1 LSSTAVTRLARPILI
16 ASLVLALLTNCTS
29 ALAPAGAAAD
39 PVISSHGNN
48 RAPQERLIALP
59 PLDWKLI
66 YHLNTGSTR
75 LRDYLPNNETEPDW
89 HNRVSFE
96 AHQRLTDLDPI
107 ETLLRE
113 VEKSREACSG
123 LKDYNLFSGLEN
135 NYPTSTRL
143 LLCSNNAYS
152 KQGEISMLKVIQGN
166 DYLYIVRLVK
176 RLPSFTEG
184 EPNMAQPEIA
194 AWSTYLSNILAC
206 DERDASHPC
215 PTAG

>member
-1 LSSTAVTRLARPILI
+1 
-16 ASLVLALLTNCTS
+16 
-29 ALAPAGAAAD
+29 
-39 PVISSHGNN
+39 
-48 RAPQERLIALP
+48 
-59 PLDWKLI
+59 
-66 YHLNTGSTR
+66 
-75 LRDYLPNNETEPDW
+75 
-89 HNRVSFE
+89 
-96 AHQRLTDLDPI
+96 
-107 ETLLRE
+107 
-113 VEKSREACSG
+113 
-123 LKDYNLFSGLEN
+123 
-135 NYPTSTRL
+135 
-143 LLCSNNAYS
+143 LCSNNAYS